1 MTHSHRCGALT
12 VALALAGAA
21 LPPASLA
28 QTAAVPAAPGTAT
41 PTPAATP
48 APEGQRAASTRPG
61 AVAAAA
67 PDTRELTLTQL
78 GLDYAIRLQGVS
90 ATVGIPFSVRADEL
104 VTSASLKL
112 NYAYSP
118 ALIPELSHLRI
129 SVNDVIVTTLPV
141 SRAEAGKPQTAD
153 IPIDRRLVTDFN
165 RINIEL
171 VGHYTRECEDPAHS
185 SLWATVDASSSLRLN
200 VAPIRVTADLATLP
214 LPFFDRRDV
223 RRAVVPFVLGGA
235 SAPATL
241 NAAGIVSSWFGALA
255 GYRGAIFPV
264 FRDEVPAGHAV
275 VFATPETPVAGL
287 TLPPVQGP
295 TVTVIDHPRD
305 PRYKL
310 LLVLGRTAAELKT
323 AASSLALNSRALT
336 GTSATIT
343 AFQEPAARKPHD
355 APHWI
360 ASDRPVKLGE
370 LAPAG
375 DFSVSGYTPNV
386 VKVNLQLPP
395 DLFNWRSRGIP
406 LDLRYRYTPRV
417 RPDQST
423 LNLNVNDS
431 FIGSLPLRAAN
442 RKDDPWWNRL
452 ATDWLPDGSLSQRK
466 EVMLPSL
473 VMGSR
478 SQLRLHY
485 YFQPPAGNCQTLLE
499 NVSGAIDPASTID
512 VSDFPHYIAMP
523 ELAAYA
529 NSGFPFTRLAD
540 LADTAVV
547 LPDNAA
553 RNDIETYLGLM
564 GQIGHATG
572 YPALRVS
579 VGSASGIDQWADK
592 DLLVIGSLE
601 NQPLFT
607 RWAAQMPLQRAPAGG
622 QQFRLGHWIENT
634 LTLIEGSRQR
644 EDLPSSA
651 SDMTVIDNGTDAILA
666 GFESPL
672 QRGRSVVAVVSNAA
686 TQPALLDALMTPG
699 RLKQIQGSMSIVRG
713 AQVSSLLSGETYF
726 VGQLPWFARLQWI
739 LSRSPLLLA
748 AMVLLVALLGAAA
761 SYASLQLRARKRL
774 QVGADPQP

>member
-1 MTHSHRCGALT
+1 MKHQRPLRVLT
-12 VALALAGAA
+12 VALALAGLASP
-21 LPPASLA
+21 LASLA
-28 QTAAVPAAPGTAT
+28 QTAAGTA
-41 PTPAATP
+41 AATAP
-48 APEGQRAASTRPG
+48 AIAPATT
-61 AVAAAA
+61 A
-67 PDTRELTLTQL
+67 PDVRELNLTQL

-104 VTSASLKL
+104 ITGASLKL

-118 ALIPELSHLRI
+118 ALIPELSHLRV
-129 SVNDVIVTTLPV
+129 SVNDVVVATLPV
-141 SRAEAGKPQTAD
+141 NRSDAGKPQSAE
-153 IPIDRRLVTDFN
+153 IPIDRRLVTEFN

-185 SLWATVDASSSLRLN
+185 SLWATIDASSSLRLN
-200 VAPIRVTADLATLP
+200 VAPLRVTADLATLP

-223 RRAVVPFVLGGA
+223 RRAAVPFVFGGA
-235 SAPATL
+235 TSSPATL

-255 GYRGAIFPV
+255 GYRGATFPV
-264 FRDEVPAGHAV
+264 LRDELPAGHAV
-275 VFATPETPVAGL
+275 VFATAETPIAGL
-287 TLPPVQGP
+287 TLPPINGP

-305 PRYKL
+305 PRFKL

-336 GTSATIT
+336 GTSATIS
-343 AFQEPAARKPHD
+343 AFSEPAPRKPHD
-355 APHWI
+355 APNWI

-395 DLFNWRSRGIP
+395 DLFTWRSRGIP
-406 LDLRYRYTPRV
+406 LDLSYRYTPRV

-442 RKDDPWWNRL
+442 RKDDQWWNRL
-452 ATDWLPDGSLSQRK
+452 ATDWLPDGSLSQHK
-466 EVMLPSL
+466 QVMLPPL
-473 VMGSR
+473 VMASR

-485 YFQPPAGNCQTLLE
+485 YFQPPSGNCQPLLD
-499 NVSGAIDPASTID
+499 NVSGAIDPTSTID
-512 VSDFPHYIAMP
+512 VSGFSHYVAMP

-553 RNDIETYLGLM
+553 RNDVETYLALM
-564 GQIGHATG
+564 GQIGNATG

-579 VGSASGIDQWADK
+579 VGPASGIDQWADK

-607 RWAAQMPLQRAPAGG
+607 KWAAQMPLRRASAGG
-622 QQFRLGHWIENT
+622 EQWQLGSWIEHT
-634 LTLIEGSRQR
+634 LTLIQGSRQR

-651 SDMTVIDNGTDAILA
+651 SDMTVVDNGTDAVLA

-672 QRGRSVVAVVSNAA
+672 TRGRSVVAVVGNAA
-686 TQPALLDALMTPG
+686 SQSALLDALMTPG

-713 AQVSSLLSGETYF
+713 TQISSSLSGETYY
-726 VGQLPWFARLQWI
+726 VGQLPWFERLQWV
-739 LSRSPLLLA
+739 LSRSPLMLA
-748 AMVLLVALLGAAA
+748 GLVLLVALLGATVA
-761 SYASLQLRARKRL
+761 YASLQLRARKRL
-774 QVGADPQP
+774 EVGAPDSSSRP